1 MSKTNLQW
9 VDSIPLDRNIV
20 IIKNCGNGALALLT
34 ALVHKEKKV
43 YALEDGENE
52 RLIASAS
59 AYGLAR
65 NFKVITSEE
74 EITEMLEE
82 NKIMR
87 YPISSV
93 ELVCV

>member
-1 MSKTNLQW
+1 M
-9 VDSIPLDRNIV
+9 
-20 IIKNCGNGALALLT
+20 ALLT
-34 ALVHKEKKV
+34 ALVHKEKIV
-43 YALEDGENE
+43 YALEDGEEE

-59 AYGLAR
+59 AYGLAK
-65 NFKVITSEE
+65 NLKVITSEE

-82 NKIMR
+82 KKIMR